1 VGLSKER
8 HNLLAGCPCVL
19 CGDRGGSLDRPVPG
33 ASYGGPIITSCWVSG
48 PDASFS
54 YALDASIDLKE
65 SCQSRH
71 CPSSSNAQQIA
82 QGDLT
87 CPNFFILITHTHTHT
102 HTHTYI
108 HTRALPTQVDNS
120 ARNDMPLL
128 NFWVLVLRIR
138 KHAPEVGHYIRH
150 WRNMWAR
157 CASGGCDGPPRAR
170 ACGCAAQAQQLSS
183 SAGGAGGGGGGG
195 GGAGGRVKR

>member
-102 HTHTYI
+102 HTHI
-108 HTRALPTQVDNS
+108 HTHSCAANTGGQFCPQRYAS
-120 ARNDMPLL
+120 AELL
-128 NFWVLVLRIR
+128 G
-138 KHAPEVGHYIRH
+138 A
-150 WRNMWAR
+150 
-157 CASGGCDGPPRAR
+157 CAAHPQARAR
-170 ACGCAAQAQQLSS
+170 GGPLHPPLAQHVGTLRQ
-183 SAGGAGGGGGGG
+183 
-195 GGAGGRVKR
+195 RRM